1 MRLLY
6 SLLYIA
12 YYIVILLICSTLQ
25 EHRHIQ
31 AWYAVHLTFQ
41 VPKVQRL
48 VFIQEGKGLTAFFVD
63 DIIYKE

>member
-1 MRLLY
+1 MHC
-6 SLLYIA
+6 A
-12 YYIVILLICSTLQ
+12 P

-31 AWYAVHLTFQ
+31 AWYAAVHLTFQ
-41 VPKVQRL
+41 VPKLQRL